1 VTVIRAEGK
10 NQTIDTSEKG
20 NNKNRQDPEKKAIYA
35 E

>member
-10 NQTIDTSEKG
+10 NQTIDTSETGK
-20 NNKNRQDPEKKAIYA
+20 NKNRHDPENAIYA